1 MAPLLVKNG
10 KIVNHD
16 RSFVADILIRNGKI
30 AKVGENLEI
39 PEGCQESS
47 QVKKLLNFNVRAW
60 KSVVLGV
67 CHFLWI
73 LSGTLLLYRECIAY
87 RFLTNKE
94 TSRFSLKFFTNA
106 IEKNLQKW
114 YTKIVY
120 STLICK
126 QICE

>member
-47 QVKKLLNFNVRAW
+47 QVKKLSNFNVR
-60 KSVVLGV
+60 V
-67 CHFLWI
+67 
-73 LSGTLLLYRECIAY
+73 
-87 RFLTNKE
+87 
-94 TSRFSLKFFTNA
+94 
-106 IEKNLQKW
+106 
-114 YTKIVY
+114 
-120 STLICK
+120 
-126 QICE
+126 